1 VRERDFV
8 THTDWRDVVSSLTK
22 DDLNCLCAVSRLYD
36 DMCGLLDP
44 RIFPR
49 SEIESARLEI
59 GRARPSGLELAIPEW
74 DSEECV
80 TLLMLRTGL
89 ERKVCEAYVDKEMV
103 DCAEAGEIPGYE
115 TG

>member
-8 THTDWRDVVSSLTK
+8 THADWRDVVSSQTK
-22 DDLNCLCAVSRLYD
+22 DDLNCLYAVSRLYD

-44 RIFPR
+44 RIFPP
-49 SEIESARLEI
+49 SQIEAARLEI
-59 GRARPSGLELAIPEW
+59 GRARPSGLVIPEW

-89 ERKVCEAYVDKEMV
+89 ERMVCEAYVDKEMV
-103 DCAEAGEIPGYE
+103 DCAEAGAIPGFE